1 MIIKAVLL
9 DLDGLLVDSEPLHWK
24 AWQKVAEELGATL
37 SEEEI
42 SRFTGVGNIVVANF
56 LKEKI
61 ETPLNAEDLIKK
73 KVAKYMA
80 LLKNIKLMSGIREL
94 LAKIKKNHLRMAVVS
109 GAPRSEAIPS
119 LQYPGIFSYFDVII
133 AEEDVKNPK
142 PAPDAYLLAAKKL
155 NVLPKEC
162 IALEDSETGVA
173 SARAAGVYC
182 IAVPNEDSKSQNFSK
197 ANLEIESIQA
207 ILGENSASIKTK
219 NPMIGKLLG

>member
-1 MIIKAVLL
+1 MIIKVVLL
-9 DLDGLLVDSEPLHWK
+9 DLDGLLVDSEPLHGK
-24 AWQKVAEELGATL
+24 AWQKAAEEIGT
-37 SEEEI
+37 SISDEEI
-42 SRFTGVGNIVVANF
+42 KKFTGVGNIVVANF

-80 LLKNIKLMSGIREL
+80 LLKNIKLMPGIKEL
-94 LAKIKKNHLRMAVVS
+94 LVKVKKNHLRMAVVS

-133 AEEDVKNPK
+133 SQEDAKNPK

-182 IAVPNEDSKSQNFSK
+182 IAVPNEYSKNQNFSK
-197 ANLEIESIQA
+197 ANLKIESIQA
-207 ILGENSASIKTK
+207 ILGENSINLKTK